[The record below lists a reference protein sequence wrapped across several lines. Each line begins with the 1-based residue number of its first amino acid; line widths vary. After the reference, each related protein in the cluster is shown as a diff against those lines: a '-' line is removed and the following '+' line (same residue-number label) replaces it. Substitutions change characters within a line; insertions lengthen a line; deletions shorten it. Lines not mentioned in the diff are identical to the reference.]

1 MTIAEPVRVEGAR
14 PAGTILELRGVSKS
28 YGAVRALRDV
38 SFRVARGEVH
48 AILGE
53 NGAGKSTT
61 LKIINGEI
69 EPDEG
74 EILLAGAATRARDRK
89 SGDIAMVHQELAVF
103 PNMSVAEN
111 IFVGRMPRRGGRIDF
126 PRLHARA
133 AELLRLFGLQI
144 DTREILGSLTPGQQ
158 QIVEILRAV
167 ESDASLLILDE
178 PTSGLNNHEAETLL
192 SLIQR
197 LRDGG
202 HTILYVSH
210 RLQEVL
216 EIADHV
222 TVLRDG
228 QFVETLRNEGI
239 GEDDLIRRMVGRD
252 LGPVS
257 APDTAAL
264 ADAPVA
270 FAVRGLSMAG
280 QFQDMQIEVRK
291 GEIVGVFG
299 LEGSGAEQFSQS
311 LFGIVPP
318 TSGRMELDGRPVRD
332 ISPSALMRAG
342 MAYLNGNRKEAGL
355 YMERSIA
362 DNVSA
367 PILDRLSR
375 WGMVD
380 RRQVLD
386 RAREDIRRFAVRV
399 PGPEGLPKQLS
410 GGNQQ
415 KVMVSACLANDP
427 RVIILN
433 EPTRGVDVGAKAEV
447 HDAARAEAA
456 QGKAVL
462 VFSSDLPELL
472 RLAHRIVVMRSR
484 RLAGEVAGQA
494 MTEEAVMALAA
505 GTR

>member
-1 MTIAEPVRVEGAR
+1 MTIAQPARAEGAK
-14 PAGTILELRGVSKS
+14 PAGAILELRNVSKS
-28 YGAVRALRDV
+28 YGAVRALRGV
-38 SFRVARGEVH
+38 SFRVARGEIH

-74 EILLAGAATRARDRK
+74 EVLVGGAVTLARDRK
-89 SGDIAMVHQELAVF
+89 AGDIAMVHQELAVF
-103 PNMSVAEN
+103 SNMSVAEN
-111 IFVGRMPRRGGRIDF
+111 IFVGRMPRRNGRIDIA
-126 PRLHARA
+126 RLHARA
-133 AELLRLFGLQI
+133 AELLRLFGLNI
-144 DTREILGSLTPGQQ
+144 DTREILRSLTPGQQ

-192 SLIQR
+192 SLIRR

-210 RLQEVL
+210 RLHEVL
-216 EIADHV
+216 DVADHI

-228 QFVETLRNEGI
+228 QYVETLANDGINEG
-239 GEDDLIRRMVGRD
+239 DLIRRMVGRD
-252 LGPVS
+252 LGPGVAANS
-257 APDTAAL
+257 AML

-280 QFQDMQIEVRK
+280 QFHDMQLEVRQ

-299 LEGSGAEQFSQS
+299 LEGSGAEQFSQAI
-311 LFGIVPP
+311 FGIVPP
-318 TSGRMELDGRPVRD
+318 SSGRIELNGRPIRD
-332 ISPSALMRAG
+332 LSPASLMHSG
-342 MAYLNGNRKEAGL
+342 MSYLNGNRKEAGL
-355 YMERSIA
+355 YMERSVAENI
-362 DNVSA
+362 SA

-375 WGMVD
+375 WGLVD
-380 RRQVLD
+380 RRKVLE
-386 RAREDIRRFAVRV
+386 RAQEDIRRFAIRV
-399 PGPEGLPKQLS
+399 PGPEGLPQQLS

-415 KVMVSACLANDP
+415 KVMVSACLATDP
-427 RVIILN
+427 KVIVLN

-447 HDAARAEAA
+447 HEAARAEAA
-456 QGKAVL
+456 KGKALL

-472 RLAHRIVVMRSR
+472 RLAHRIVIMRSN
-484 RLAGEVAGQA
+484 RLAGEIRGVE

-505 GTR
+505 GDR